1 MAELNSKS
9 ELSALLR
16 ARNSCM
22 WVVSREEVRVERAIL
37 EAAGAARYEAVYW
50 DCATGL
56 TDGSGRGL
64 DTSLRDPARILKT
77 IEQTTLRRVYVLRD
91 LVPWLKDPA
100 LCRQLRSLAR
110 ALQVLPVS
118 EARAMVLL
126 TPSSEVP
133 LELQGSVTVIDWPLP
148 SREEIGA
155 VLDSAVAA
163 LPDEMRAAALTN
175 GAREAAID
183 SAVGLTADEAASC
196 YAKSL
201 VTLRTIDPRQVGNE
215 KKRVIARERVL
226 TWSDP
231 DPRGLDA
238 VGGLDALKDWLKARR
253 CALGKKARDYGLPS
267 PRGVL
272 FVGVPGCGKSLTAKA
287 VAGAWGLPLLRLDL
301 GALKS
306 KWVGESE
313 ANIRKALQVAET
325 VAPCV
330 LWLDELEKAIG
341 GATQGA
347 ADGGVS
353 ADALGAVLSWLQEC
367 KSPVF
372 VCATANNVEALPPE
386 LLRKG
391 RFDEMFFVDLPAPV
405 ERAAIVRA
413 ALSQYGRNPDSID
426 AAAVAGAT
434 DGYSGAEIAALI
446 PDAMFMAFAD
456 GERAISTADV
466 LESAA
471 SVVPMSISSSERISS
486 LRAWAKGRCRMA
498 SSVESARSVGR
509 VWKLLPTCL

>member
-1 MAELNSKS
+1 MSPKED
-9 ELSALLR
+9 LSALLR
-16 ARNSCM
+16 ARNACL

-56 TDGSGRGL
+56 SDGSGKSL
-64 DTSLRDPARILKT
+64 DSSLRDPARMLAT
-77 IEQTTLRRVYVLRD
+77 INQNTLRRVYVLRD

-118 EARAMVLL
+118 EARAVVVL
-126 TPSSEVP
+126 TPSADIP
-133 LELQGSVTVIDWPLP
+133 LELQGSVTVLDWPLP
-148 SREEIGA
+148 TRDEIGA

-163 LPDEMRAAALTN
+163 LPDSMRQGALVN
-175 GAREAAID
+175 GVREAAID
-183 SAVGLTADEAASC
+183 SAMGLTADEAASC

-201 VTLRTIDPRQVGNE
+201 VTTKSIDPKQVGNE
-215 KKRVIARERVL
+215 KRRVIARERVL

-231 DPRGLDA
+231 DPRGLGA
-238 VGGLDALKDWLKARR
+238 VGGLDALKAWLTERR
-253 CALGKKARDYGLPS
+253 SALSKKAREYGLPS
-267 PRGVL
+267 PKGVL

-301 GALKS
+301 GALRS

-330 LWLDELEKAIG
+330 LWLDELEKALG

-367 KSPVF
+367 KAPVF

-391 RFDEMFFVDLPAPV
+391 RFDEMFFVDLPAPSERV
-405 ERAAIVRA
+405 EILEA
-413 ALSQYGRNPDSID
+413 ALMQYGRAPRGLVDG
-426 AAAVAGAT
+426 AAVAAAT
-434 DGYSGAEIAALI
+434 DGWSGAEIASLV
-446 PDAMFMAFAD
+446 PSAMFTAFAD
-456 GERAISTADV
+456 NAREITTADV
-466 LESAA
+466 LAAAA
-471 SVVPMSISSSERISS
+471 SVVPMSISSSDRIAS
-486 LRAWAKGRCRMA
+486 LRSWARGRCRPA
-498 SSVESARSVGR
+498 SVVESAQSAGR
-509 VWKLLPTCL
+509 VLEVGDLRLN